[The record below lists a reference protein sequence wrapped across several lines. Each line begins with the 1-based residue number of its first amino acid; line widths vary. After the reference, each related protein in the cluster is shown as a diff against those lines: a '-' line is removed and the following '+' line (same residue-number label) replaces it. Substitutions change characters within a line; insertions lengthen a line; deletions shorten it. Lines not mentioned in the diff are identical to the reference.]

1 MAQIKI
7 PSPLRKLTNNQAQV
21 TASGANIQELLGDL
35 AAQFP
40 QLAKNLLDGNG
51 RLRSFVRL
59 YLGDEDIAYLQK
71 EATAVEDHSVVSII
85 PAIAGGNS
93 I

>member
-21 TASGANIQELLGDL
+21 IASGANIQEVLADL
-35 AAQFP
+35 ASQFP

-51 RLRSFVRL
+51 QLRSFVRL

-71 EATAVEDHSVVSII
+71 EATTVGEDSVVSII
-85 PAIAGGNS
+85 PAIAGGNC